1 MTIMIR
7 EMRVCV
13 CVGGGGGEW
22 GEGGQRN
29 NSVLSIFFKLSS
41 RQKQLRLH
49 VFRTRIIS
57 HAHLQTGPSSLR
69 LSKAQEVVV
78 PEVAHSW

>member
-1 MTIMIR
+1 MIR
-7 EMRVCV
+7 E
-13 CVGGGGGEW
+13 VGGGGGNW
-22 GEGGQRN
+22 GEGVGREITQ
-29 NSVLSIFFKLSS
+29 SYLFFPKLSS
-41 RQKQLRLH
+41 RQNQLRPH

-69 LSKAQEVVV
+69 LSKAQQVVV